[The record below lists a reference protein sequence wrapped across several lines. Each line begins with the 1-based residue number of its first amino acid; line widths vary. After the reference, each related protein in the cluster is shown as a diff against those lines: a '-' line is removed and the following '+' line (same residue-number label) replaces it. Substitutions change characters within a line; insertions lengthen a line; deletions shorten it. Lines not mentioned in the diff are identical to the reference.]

1 VQPGTKCHNSIS
13 RDAAVTKYREK
24 YQWEWGSLPPTIDPH
39 SVVKHDLTRDYLA
52 RYIQVLLS
60 NPNIDLLTLSIV
72 DGFAGGGE
80 YQSLNNRNFQDGSPL
95 IAIQTV
101 AEAEARLNIGREKR
115 RRVDTEFFFVEK
127 SQSNFQY
134 LKSLLGVRIDKLFME
149 SNVRLYNE
157 SFSIAISDIVER
169 IKSRKHGERALF
181 LLDQYAYDQ
190 VPLPLLSRI
199 FSSLRGAEVLLTFN
213 VDSLVTFL
221 SDREQSRRK
230 LDEMGLANY
239 VDWAALRNLKSEDP
253 AWKALIQRQLA
264 KGIIEQS
271 GAKYS
276 TIFYITPAGSSSFTY
291 WLVHLSNV
299 YRARDVM
306 MELHWAL
313 ANNFSH
319 FLEPDI
325 FVLGHESKAGS
336 NLRHQTDLEFGL
348 PFHFDAVAKERC
360 RSGLTDKL
368 VARIFDNGPQ
378 RFMSLLEA
386 LGNSTPA
393 TTSLIKEALDPT
405 IRTKEIEAIS
415 VHGARREKGTT
426 VGMSDIIQPA
436 AQRPLFFLH

>member
-1 VQPGTKCHNSIS
+1 MTKL
-13 RDAAVTKYREK
+13 REK
-24 YQWEWGSLPPTIDPH
+24 YQWEWGSIPPTIDPH

-80 YQSLNNRNFQDGSPL
+80 YRTLNDQGFQDGSPL

-101 AEAEARLNIGREKR
+101 AESEARLNIGRDKR

-127 SQSNFQY
+127 DPSNYNY
-134 LKSLLGVRIDKLFME
+134 LKSLLGARLDKQFIE
-149 SNVRLYNE
+149 RYVRLFNE
-157 SFSIAISDIVER
+157 PFGIAVTQIVNR
-169 IKSRKHGERALF
+169 IKARRSGERALF

-190 VPLPLLSRI
+190 VPLSLLSGI
-199 FSSLRGAEVLLTFN
+199 FGALRGAEVLLTFN

-230 LDEMGLANY
+230 LDEIGLANY
-239 VDWAALRNLKSEDP
+239 VDWASLAMLKTQDP
-253 AWKALIQRQLA
+253 AWKATIQRQLA
-264 KGIIEQS
+264 RGIIDQS

-325 FVLGHESKAGS
+325 FVLGHDSKTGS
-336 NLRHQTDLEFGL
+336 KLRHQGDLELGSS
-348 PFHFDAVAKERC
+348 FHFDAVARVRC
-360 RSGLTDKL
+360 RDGLATKL
-368 VARIFDNGPQ
+368 AARVYDSGPQ
-378 RFMSLLEA
+378 RFDNLLES

-393 TTSLIKEALDPT
+393 TTTLIKEALDPS
-405 IRTKEIEAIS
+405 IRTKDIEAIS
-415 VHGARREKGTT
+415 VQGARREKGTT
-426 VGMSDIIQPA
+426 VCLSDIIQPA
-436 AQRPLFFLH
+436 VQRPLFFLN

>member
-1 VQPGTKCHNSIS
+1 
-13 RDAAVTKYREK
+13 VTKYHEK

-60 NPNIDLLTLSIV
+60 NPNIDLLTLSII

-80 YQSLNNRNFQDGSPL
+80 YRSLSNQCFQDGSPL

-101 AEAEARLNIGREKR
+101 AESEARLNIGREKR

-127 SQSNFQY
+127 SSSNYQY
-134 LKSLLGVRIDKLFME
+134 LKSLLGARFDKRFIE

-157 SFSIAISDIVER
+157 AFSSAVSSIVSR

-190 VPLPLLSRI
+190 VPLSLLSRI
-199 FSSLRGAEVLLTFN
+199 FTSLRGAEVLLTFN

-221 SDREQSRRK
+221 SDRDQSRRK
-230 LDEMGLANY
+230 LDEIGLANY
-239 VDWAALRNLKSEDP
+239 VDWAALKNLKSEDA

-336 NLRHQTDLEFGL
+336 KLRQQTDLEFGT

-360 RSGLTDKL
+360 RNGLTNKL
-368 VARIFDNGPQ
+368 VARVFDGGPQ
-378 RFMSLLEA
+378 PFVSLLES

-393 TTSLIKEALDPT
+393 TASLIKEALDPT

-415 VHGARREKGTT
+415 VHGTRREKGTT
-426 VGMSDIIQPA
+426 VCMTDVIQPA